1 MSRLG
6 ELTSNGAF
14 RLMVSLPK
22 NRVDMALAAVEAGAE
37 ILKVHLNCHHFASDT
52 RFGSWRDEKPVLREI
67 LDAVRV
73 PVGIVTGEETQP
85 TAAEWA
91 ELSGFGFDFWD
102 LFARYTAPGC
112 FDVPGLGRMVAVD
125 DSWTGEM
132 VQDMVKLGVDVFEAS
147 IIPRT
152 QYRTPLNL
160 VDLTRYAALGR
171 AARVPIMVPSQKALR
186 PDEVGWL
193 RRVGAS
199 GVTIGAIVTGLEPD
213 GLRAATASFRAAIDA
228 LG

>member
-1 MSRLG
+1 MSRLR
-6 ELTSNGAF
+6 ELTGKGRF

-22 NRVDMALAAVEAGAE
+22 NRVDLALAAVEGGAE

-52 RFGSWRDEKPVLREI
+52 RFGSWRDERPVLREI
-67 LDAVRV
+67 LDAVKV

-85 TAAEWA
+85 SAAEWA
-91 ELSGFGFDFWD
+91 ELADFGFDFWD

-112 FDVPGLGRMVAVD
+112 FDVSRLGRMVAVD
-125 DSWTGEM
+125 DSWTAEM

-152 QYRTPLNL
+152 QYRTTLNL
-160 VDLTRYAALGR
+160 VDLTRYAALSR
-171 AARVPIMVPSQKALR
+171 AAGVPIMVPSQKAVR

-199 GVTIGAIVTGLEPD
+199 GITIGAIVTGLELES
-213 GLRAATASFRAAIDA
+213 LREATASFRAAIDA
-228 LG
+228 LD